1 MPRAS
6 VAAIALLVVA
16 CKKDV
21 PPPSGDVTQM
31 LDFATTPD
39 GADFDA
45 AALKGKPA
53 IVMFWRT
60 GCSYC
65 MKEMPVVARVAK
77 ETGATAVSVLIAGNR
92 KRAADTVATFD
103 GVALFD
109 DENATIRTRYE
120 IKKVPYTLILRADG
134 TAARAFIGEQDAD
147 TLKDALGAAR

>member
-6 VAAIALLVVA
+6 VAAILLVAA
-16 CKKDV
+16 CSKDV
-21 PPPSGDVTQM
+21 PPPSGDVTQT
-31 LDFATTPD
+31 LAFATTPD
-39 GADFDA
+39 GATYDA
-45 AALKGKPA
+45 SALHGKPA

-77 ETGATAVSVLIAGNR
+77 ETGATAVAVLIAGNR
-92 KRAADTVATFD
+92 KRAADDVSTFD

-109 DENATIRTRYE
+109 DENGTIRTRYE
-120 IKKVPYTLILRADG
+120 IKKVPYTLVLRPDG

-147 TLKDALGAAR
+147 TLKDAVGAAR